1 MEHISKKC
9 TIDVKILW
17 PRFIGN
23 FEAELDV
30 EALDP
35 TRPPEQAKGRILGPV
50 DLPDDHL
57 IHLDDPDDNKRMWLL
72 DKPYRFAFTAVDSLE
87 FTVTKVDQE
96 WKPIPS
102 WAEPAKR

>member
-1 MEHISKKC
+1 MEHTTKKC

-17 PRFIGN
+17 PGFVKT
-23 FEAELDV
+23 FKAELDV
-30 EALDP
+30 ESLDP
-35 TRPPEQAKGRILGPV
+35 THPPEQAKGRILGPV
-50 DLPDDHL
+50 DLTDDHQ
-57 IHLDDPDDNKRMWLL
+57 IHLDHPDKRMWLL
-72 DKPYRFAFTAVDSLE
+72 DKPYRFAFTAADSLE